1 VIQLRQKPAIRLK
14 VHHAALKANRMNTW
28 INQVLSNEHATV
40 MVLIAVFL
48 MGMISV
54 VTCGCN
60 IAIIGVVAG
69 YSGASS
75 TTRKTKTLI
84 WKGLAFLLGTIISM
98 AVIGAMFGYAGKW
111 ISDSLGN
118 YWKIAAGL
126 IAILFGLSSMEL
138 VPFKLPG
145 ISIKANDSQ
154 QNIFTAI
161 IFGIAVGGLSAACN
175 SCCNPFFPVILA
187 ASFLKGSAV
196 WGFMMLTA
204 FALGFGLPLAAMII
218 GVSVGL
224 GKISKTLSIIVTIVK
239 YIGGITLVALGFYLL
254 ISI

>member
-1 VIQLRQKPAIRLK
+1 
-14 VHHAALKANRMNTW
+14 MNTW

-60 IAIIGVVAG
+60 FAIIGVVAG
-69 YSGASS
+69 YTGASS
-75 TTRKTKTLI
+75 SSGKIGSVFLRGFSFLI
-84 WKGLAFLLGTIISM
+84 GAIISM
-98 AVIGAMFGYAGKW
+98 ALIGSLFGYAGEL

-126 IAILFGLSSMEL
+126 IAILFGLYSMEL

-145 ISIKANDSQ
+145 FSIKTNDSR
-154 QNIFTAI
+154 QNIFSAI
-161 IFGIAVGGLSAACN
+161 IFGLAVGGLSAACN

-187 ASFLKGSAV
+187 ASFVKGSAV
-196 WGFMMLTA
+196 WGFIMLTT
-204 FALGFGLPLAAMII
+204 FALGFGLPLAVMIV
-218 GVSVGL
+218 GVSLGL
-224 GKISKTLSIIVTIVK
+224 GKISKTLSLIATIVK
-239 YIGGITLVALGFYLL
+239 YIGGITLVAFGFYLL